1 MSAEFTYGI
10 FAPVINHIPLTW
22 VACPL
27 TDNIGYMYKELDTI
41 TVRLLYDISVFVP
54 STKARVIRERRVASS
69 CNLPE

>member
-27 TDNIGYMYKELDTI
+27 MDNMVYRYKEVDTRE
-41 TVRLLYDISVFVP
+41 VRLLYDISVFVP
-54 STKARVIRERRVASS
+54 STKTRIIQERKVASS